1 MRVNKMIGGKQFTI
15 TWNVDVSNISHVN
28 KELVDEMIEWMKGL
42 YGQYMR
48 ISMGKNHDYIE
59 FMLAFSVR
67 AQVAVTIMDYLKG
80 VIYDFEEVE
89 IITRTAASP
98 AAEHL

>member
-1 MRVNKMIGGKQFTI
+1 MIGGKQFTI
-15 TWNVDVSNISHVN
+15 TWHMDDLNISHIDKKV
-28 KELVDEMIEWMKGL
+28 VDEMIEWMKGL

-48 ISMGKNHDYIE
+48 ISIRKNHDYIE

-80 VIYDFEEVE
+80 DNL
-89 IITRTAASP
+89 R
-98 AAEHL
+98 L